1 MENIELNAKARMER
15 KKKKKM
21 QQGSASAATSQATC
35 VRQKERLVC
44 YCRLGLHYLQ
54 RVTCDRLPADYV
66 NERLTQLSTQPRL
79 NVGQNAKLE
88 ERERDRANRTVGGKK
103 RRPQTQHGHVPSLI
117 RVDPSY

>member
-1 MENIELNAKARMER
+1 
-15 KKKKKM
+15 M

-88 ERERDRANRTVGGKK
+88 ERERETEQTGQWEG
-103 RRPQTQHGHVPSLI
+103 RRDARRHNMAAFQVLFE
-117 RVDPSY
+117 